1 MENDLKIEVNIKR
14 VIDSWRDNSSELD
27 MKIRWKKDIIKFIIS
42 KHLLRSGIQK
52 KILVKTYRCN
62 HNTNERV
69 REQIK
74 ILGSQIIS
82 WKKKLT
88 SYIVSG
94 DSDKTSNQYWNQEK
108 VTTNVKFSEKE

>member
-27 MKIRWKKDIIKFIIS
+27 MKIRWKKDIIKFILS

-52 KILVKTYRCN
+52 IYWVKINRCSS

-82 WKKKLT
+82 WKK
-88 SYIVSG
+88 
-94 DSDKTSNQYWNQEK
+94 N
-108 VTTNVKFSEKE
+108 